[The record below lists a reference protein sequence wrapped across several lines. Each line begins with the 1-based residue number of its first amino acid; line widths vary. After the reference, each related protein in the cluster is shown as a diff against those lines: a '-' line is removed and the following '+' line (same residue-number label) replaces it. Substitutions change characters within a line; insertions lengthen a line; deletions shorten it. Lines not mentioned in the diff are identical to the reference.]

1 MAAPTAHVCMLVA
14 ASILCGTTVRA
25 HHSFGAEYDAQR
37 PVTVT
42 GVVTKVEWTNPHCN
56 FYVDVVD
63 ECGTVVNSSNAIR
76 ASTKTRSTGKRRSR
90 TRRAHQ
96 AVGAADDDDAAG
108 GNADRGERL
117 QEQRGRGP
125 LRAPAERRHRL
136 HAPVVEQNPPA
147 NEPFHHD

>member
-14 ASILCGTTVRA
+14 ASILCGTTA
-25 HHSFGAEYDAQR
+25 CTHHSFGAEYDAQR

-42 GVVTKVEWTNPHCN
+42 GVVTKVEWTNPHCH

-63 ECGTVVNSSNAIR
+63 ERGTSS
-76 ASTKTRSTGKRRSR
+76 TRRTLHARRERPDQLGSDGR
-90 TRRAHQ
+90 GPERAHQ
-96 AVGAADDDDAAG
+96 AVGAEDDDDAAG
-108 GNADRGERL
+108 GNADRRERL
-117 QEQRGRGP
+117 REQRGRRA